1 MIKLRNYMENYKLN
15 DNDQKQVLKKQL
27 IEDDSFH
34 EVRFNINSENRF
46 LGVFPSLNLNSKIR
60 YYIRYNFINEDQISH
75 SNFGWHDF
83 NSLNNSLTAIGN
95 NITTPTTWTLH
106 PNYSNLFNPS
116 TTLSYNIYEDVFVT
130 NSVFDMFGKIIKT
143 LVNNKKNFDFHSIHL
158 ITNNN
163 QGKYVEAGIYLY
175 RIEISDLRQL
185 KTLNF
190 YIIEHSFQV
199 SKKVF

>member
-34 EVRFNINSENRF
+34 EVRLNINSENRF

-60 YYIRYNFINEDQISH
+60 YYIRYNFGNENQISH

-83 NSLNNSLTAIGN
+83 NSLNNLLTAIGN
-95 NITTPTTWTLH
+95 NIITPTTWTSH
-106 PNYSNLFNPS
+106 PNYSNPFNPS
-116 TTLSYNIYEDVFVT
+116 TTLSYNLHEDVFVT
-130 NSVFDMFGKIIKT
+130 NSVFDMLGKIIKT
-143 LVNNKKNFDFHSIHL
+143 LLKNKKNFGFHSIHL
-158 ITNNN
+158 IANNN
-163 QGKYVEAGIYLY
+163 QGKSVAAKIYLY

-185 KTLNF
+185 KT
-190 YIIEHSFQV
+190 
-199 SKKVF
+199 